1 MIQAI
6 VEMEDLKCVVLG
18 QCILTRNNGVV
29 PIAMQRASEHEGRE
43 GQMQKVGRL
52 RREQGI
58 VHVVML
64 MKLQ

>member
-6 VEMEDLKCVVLG
+6 AKCVVLG
-18 QCILTRNNGVV
+18 RCVLARDNGVV
-29 PIAMQRASEHEGRE
+29 PIAEQRASEGEGRE
-43 GQMQKVGRL
+43 GRMQKVGRL